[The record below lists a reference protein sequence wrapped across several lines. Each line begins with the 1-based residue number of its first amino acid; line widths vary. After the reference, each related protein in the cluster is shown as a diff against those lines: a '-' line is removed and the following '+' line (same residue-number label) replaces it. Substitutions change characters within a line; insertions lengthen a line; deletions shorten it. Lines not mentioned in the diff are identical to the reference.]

1 MERHLH
7 LVPAGPDLVEK
18 VEDPTVIGDAPEDT
32 NIVDLE
38 SERRRRRSR
47 YPPAAGRAWIEE
59 LFDEDDDDDDWD
71 PLDPVC

>member
-18 VEDPTVIGDAPEDT
+18 VEDPTVIVDAPEDT

-38 SERRRRRSR
+38 SERRRRRYR
-47 YPPAAGRAWIEE
+47 YHPAAGRAWIDE
-59 LFDEDDDDDDWD
+59 LFDEDEDDDDWD

>member
-18 VEDPTVIGDAPEDT
+18 VEDPAVVVDAPEDT

-38 SERRRRRSR
+38 SERRRRRYR
-47 YPPAAGRAWIEE
+47 YHPAAGRAWIDE
-59 LFDEDDDDDDWD
+59 LFDEDEDDDDWD